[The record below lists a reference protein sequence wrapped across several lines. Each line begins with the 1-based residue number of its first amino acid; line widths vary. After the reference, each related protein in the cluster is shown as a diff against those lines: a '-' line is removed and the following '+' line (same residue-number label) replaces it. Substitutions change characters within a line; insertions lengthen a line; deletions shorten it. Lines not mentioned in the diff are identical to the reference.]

1 MSTPISD
8 SLRWRSGAVRDAA
21 RALEAGATN
30 AQAAWEVRAR
40 NAALSPAQLRYAAH
54 NARRRLVAAGWVPP
68 AAPPTAR
75 PRGPH
80 GQFLPRIDPPTPPT
94 AAEAPP
100 AADAET
106 PRETFDAG
114 VVRQL
119 TEALADVVAR
129 GWAKLPA
136 QLKADIATALAIG
149 SPDDLAKALTAPL
162 ADPVKGALEVLDVLV
177 GPLAAAVQAW
187 QPYRFSFDVD
197 RARIQY
203 SGELIARPPRPAPSP
218 ASEA

>member
-1 MSTPISD
+1 MSESESI
-8 SLRWRSGAVRDAA
+8 AA
-21 RALEAGATN
+21 RLTFHSLAVNSAANQLEAGTPAREVARQLQSVHSLTST
-30 AQAAWEVRAR
+30 QARSAVA
-40 NAALSPAQLRYAAH
+40 

-80 GQFLPRIDPPTPPT
+80 GQFLPRIDPP
-94 AAEAPP
+94 PP

-129 GWAKLPA
+129 AWAKLPA
-136 QLKADIATALAIG
+136 QVKADIATALAIG
-149 SPDDLAKALTAPL
+149 SPDDLAKAMAAPL

-177 GPLAAAVQAW
+177 GPLAAAVQTW
-187 QPYRFSFDVD
+187 QPYRFSFEID

>member
-30 AQAAWEVRAR
+30 AQAAWEVHAR
-40 NAALSPAQLRYAAH
+40 DTTLSPAQLRYAVA

-68 AAPPTAR
+68 APA
-75 PRGPH
+75 
-80 GQFLPRIDPPTPPT
+80 DPP
-94 AAEAPP
+94 PP

-106 PRETFDAG
+106 PREGFDAG

-136 QLKADIATALAIG
+136 QVKADVATALAIG
-149 SPDDLAKALTAPL
+149 SPDDLAKAMAAPL

-177 GPLAAAVQAW
+177 GPLAAAVQTW
-187 QPYRFSFDVD
+187 QPYRFSFDID

-203 SGELIARPPRPAPSP
+203 SGEFIARPPRPAPSP

>member
-1 MSTPISD
+1 MEDKQIRQT
-8 SLRWRSGAVRDAA
+8 LRWRSKAVYAAAALIEKGYSPADAA
-21 RALEAGATN
+21 YGLVEAGFVLSR
-30 AQAAWEVRAR
+30 AQA
-40 NAALSPAQLRYAAH
+40 RYAVH
-54 NARRRLVAAGWVPP
+54 NARRRLRAAGWVPP
-68 AAPPTAR
+68 AAPPSAR

-80 GQFLPRIDPPTPPT
+80 GQFLPRIDPP
-94 AAEAPP
+94 PP

-106 PRETFDAG
+106 PREAFDAG

-136 QLKADIATALAIG
+136 QVKADVATALAIG
-149 SPDDLAKALTAPL
+149 SPDDLAKAMAAPL

-187 QPYRFSFDVD
+187 QPYRFSFDID

-203 SGELIARPPRPAPSP
+203 SGELIARRPAPSP

>member
-30 AQAAWEVRAR
+30 AQAAWEVHAR
-40 NAALSPAQLRYAAH
+40 DTTLSPAQLRYAVA

-68 AAPPTAR
+68 APA
-75 PRGPH
+75 
-80 GQFLPRIDPPTPPT
+80 DPP
-94 AAEAPP
+94 PP

-106 PRETFDAG
+106 PREG

-136 QLKADIATALAIG
+136 QVKADVATALAIG
-149 SPDDLAKALTAPL
+149 SPDDLAKAMAAPL

-187 QPYRFSFDVD
+187 QPYRFSFDID

-203 SGELIARPPRPAPSP
+203 SGELIARRPAPSP